1 MVSIQ
6 IDDKQFADARK
17 LLDKCP
23 EEVHKAASVAINR
36 TITTVKKEVAKAVTK
51 NYAIKS
57 AAVKNTLI
65 TKRSG
70 NNRLRGEISSTG
82 SPMSLKRFR
91 VSRNA
96 MGTDFSKLN
105 SALGATK
112 FYNKKEKEKSKRS
125 PIKVQILKGRR
136 LAPLSAGALFKT
148 PKGKKLGLLRRVH
161 RRSLPITTTAGP
173 SVPQMFGAERT
184 LEQLEPLAQE
194 TLNKR
199 FIHEVEF
206 RLGKK
211 G

>member
-6 IDDKQFADARK
+6 IDAKQFADAQRLLQKFPKEVK
-17 LLDKCP
+17 L
-23 EEVHKAASVAINR
+23 AAAAAINR
-36 TITTVKKEVAKAVTK
+36 TITTVRKEVSKAVTK
-51 NYAIKS
+51 NYTIKS
-57 AAVKNTLI
+57 GVVKQTLD
-65 TKRSG
+65 TKRSSG
-70 NNRLRGEISSTG
+70 QRLSGEISSKG

-96 MGTDFSKLN
+96 MGTNFSKIN
-105 SALGATK
+105 SAVDTTGGARK
-112 FYNKKEKEKSKRS
+112 RKRS
-125 PIKVQILKGRR
+125 PIKVQILKRRR

-148 PKGKKLGLLRRVH
+148 PKGQKMGLLRRV
-161 RRSLPITTTAGP
+161 RNQNFPISTTAGP

>member
-6 IDDKQFADARK
+6 IDAKQFADAQRLLQKFPKEVK
-17 LLDKCP
+17 L
-23 EEVHKAASVAINR
+23 AAAAAINR
-36 TITTVKKEVAKAVTK
+36 TITTVRKEVSMAVTK
-51 NYAIKS
+51 NYTIKS
-57 AAVKNTLI
+57 GVVKQTLD
-65 TKRSG
+65 TKRSSG
-70 NNRLRGEISSTG
+70 QRLSGEISSKG

-96 MGTDFSKLN
+96 MGTNFSKIN
-105 SALGATK
+105 SAVDTTGGARK
-112 FYNKKEKEKSKRS
+112 RKRS
-125 PIKVQILKGRR
+125 PIKVQILKRRR
-136 LAPLSAGALFKT
+136 LAPLSTGALFKT
-148 PKGKKLGLLRRVH
+148 PKGKRLGLLRRVQQ
-161 RRSLPITTTAGP
+161 RSYPVDLTAGP

-199 FIHEVEF
+199 FIHEVEI

>member
-6 IDDKQFADARK
+6 IDAKQFADAQR
-17 LLDKCP
+17 LLQKCP
-23 EEVHKAASVAINR
+23 KEVNLAAAAAINR
-36 TITTVKKEVAKAVTK
+36 TITTVKKEVSKAVTK
-51 NYAIKS
+51 NYTIKS
-57 AAVKNTLI
+57 GVVKQTLDM
-65 TKRSG
+65 KRGSG
-70 NNRLRGEISSTG
+70 QRLRGEISSTG

-96 MGTDFSKLN
+96 MGTNFSKIN
-105 SALGATK
+105 SAVDTTGGAR
-112 FYNKKEKEKSKRS
+112 KRKRN
-125 PIKVQILKGRR
+125 PIKVQILKRRR

-148 PKGKKLGLLRRVH
+148 PKGKKMGLLRRVH
-161 RRSLPITTTAGP
+161 NQSLPITTTAGP

-206 RLGKK
+206 RLGRK

>member
-1 MVSIQ
+1 MISIQ

-23 EEVHKAASVAINR
+23 E
-36 TITTVKKEVAKAVTK
+36 EVAKAVTK

-194 TLNKR
+194 TLKKR